1 VTNVTA
7 HFWSGV
13 ETYISAENEMRR
25 IATVTGIRNADVVV
39 NFATRSLSHRLS
51 LRCKKTSIPRED
63 SSMKMTKVAILVLT
77 IAVALFVL
85 IPSLSWAEDGAALY
99 KAKCAMC
106 HGPDGAGK
114 PAAKIPSLVSDDAK
128 KKSDADIIK
137 AVQTNPKH
145 AALAKALND
154 DQLKAIVGAIRDL
167 QKK

>member
-1 VTNVTA
+1 
-7 HFWSGV
+7 
-13 ETYISAENEMRR
+13 M
-25 IATVTGIRNADVVV
+25 
-39 NFATRSLSHRLS
+39 
-51 LRCKKTSIPRED
+51 KT
-63 SSMKMTKVAILVLT
+63 TKVAILVLT

-114 PAAKIPSLVSDDAK
+114 PAAKIPSLVSDEAK
-128 KKSDADIIK
+128 KMSDADFIK
-137 AVQTNPKH
+137 TVQTNPKH
-145 AALAKALND
+145 AALAKALTD